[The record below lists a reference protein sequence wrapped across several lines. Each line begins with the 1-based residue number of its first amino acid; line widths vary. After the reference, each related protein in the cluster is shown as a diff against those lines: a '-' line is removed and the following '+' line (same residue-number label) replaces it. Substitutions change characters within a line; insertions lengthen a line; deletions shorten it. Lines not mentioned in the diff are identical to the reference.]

1 LPKICSCHKF
11 SRLLYPQA
19 TQWLQENAAK
29 AKKIRSQIVTVHGAN
44 IRLGGSLKA
53 EDFGDGKRQSRE
65 KHPQA
70 LVIPAQTYCHSALD
84 AESRNHS
91 KEWIPAFAGM
101 TVEQECQSWEKDP
114 QAALEAATPVNGYR
128 KSSIQNIIIPLAG
141 VWLGVYNPPGRACSI
156 MTDSGVSTVEMASS
170 CEFCYARRNRF
181 VFRRG
186 VSKIHTAP
194 PSPVGP
200 GIGCDN
206 SPARPCDRPVPPDG
220 EAEKRKTIA
229 AEYRRGSRDNTR
241 AA

>member
-1 LPKICSCHKF
+1 VSISIFCRLKSARATNSHGYYTRKQLNGHKKMPQKPKK
-11 SRLLYPQA
+11 Y
-19 TQWLQENAAK
+19 
-29 AKKIRSQIVTVHGAN
+29 V
-44 IRLGGSLKA
+44 
-53 EDFGDGKRQSRE
+53 
-65 KHPQA
+65 
-70 LVIPAQTYCHSALD
+70 
-84 AESRNHS
+84 
-91 KEWIPAFAGM
+91 
-101 TVEQECQSWEKDP
+101 
-114 QAALEAATPVNGYR
+114 R
-128 KSSIQNIIIPLAG
+128 KSSVQTVIIPLAE
-141 VWLGVYNPPGRACSI
+141 VCPGVYNPPGRACSI

-194 PSPVGP
+194 PSPVGY

-229 AEYRRGSRDNTR
+229 AEYGRGSRDNIR